1 MKQVSVYVFAMIS
14 ALLFMSKQ
22 TYAQY
27 CTAVGPSNADDSN
40 VQGVTLNGEVATS
53 INYTGCPGV
62 VGLQDATSQSVT
74 LNTGNPYV
82 ASIQFGTCSMF
93 SYFSYGDAWIDWNQN
108 NVFEISESIGT
119 WSGTPPVGLGSSG
132 SFNFNVPSTAV
143 PGVTRMRVMQWEDWT
158 GSPPTL
164 PLDPCGSFI
173 YGSVVDFQVIVTGG
187 TPITCAFPTSLNTFN
202 VSTNSAD
209 LAWTDNS
216 GSGIAN
222 IEYGPIG
229 FTQGSGTSISGTTNN
244 PESISGLSSATAYEF
259 YVQSNCGLGDLSYW
273 MGPFAFTTNLQGPSG
288 VSCGGST
295 LVFSDD
301 MESNS
306 GWTGNIGTLAGT
318 WDFPC
323 VQPGGNSTDTGP
335 SGPASGTTYAEY
347 EASGSQALASLVT
360 PMIDLSSGSFEAE
373 LSFYM
378 HAYGAEIGTMNVGIG
393 NSATGPFSTEFT
405 WTGQYQ
411 TSAAQAWEH
420 IGVDLSAYL
429 GQQIYIQFAYA
440 ANGPN
445 FYGDLAIDLVQ
456 VETCVSCPAPTNFNI
471 ISSDLTS
478 SDFGWTENGGALEW
492 ELEYGVPGFSL
503 GIGTDLVSN
512 STPQNVNGL
521 TPDSFYEVYLRSV
534 CAVGDTSDYIG
545 PIGFNTFNQGI
556 YMDHSTECPTAGF
569 IDISATGTNLLL
581 ADDGESSVDPLPFPI
596 LFQGTLMNNMTV
608 GNNGGLQLGA
618 IGAEIGYGGV
628 FTALADG
635 TMFPWG
641 DDLDDET
648 GNVYYEVIGTSPNQT
663 LIIQWDNSCNFSG
676 SLTAPTVT
684 FQIQIEETGDI
695 YYVYDDVVFGG
706 TNVADDFGA
715 FADIGISGQNQDI
728 TISTNDTQYLTDNS
742 CVRFY
747 YTDCPNPINYTVNYT
762 TFGEAGISWDTGLA
776 AENNWTI
783 TYGLAGF
790 DPTISGT
797 TVTST
802 TSALIIPGLDDVTDY
817 DVYIYADCNPGVLQ
831 SIGATGSFSTLP
843 NCADITALSVLS
855 ASDSILTSWTF
866 VENPGFPSTSFDIEY
881 GNNGYTQ
888 GTGILVNADNNF
900 TDTTMDVSLL
910 SGALYDVYVQSLCGT
925 DSSNF
930 VGPFTI
936 TMPLDNDSTCLPE
949 NLMVD
954 GTVYTFDKTGASSQL
969 GEVDITPPITG
980 YNTNDGWGQLGLT
993 YSTWFTFEAPAS
1005 GQVRINATDQ
1015 EFAGQMAVYD
1025 VGDCTDFTTFTVM
1038 GANDNDVTGSL
1049 STAPNFTVC
1058 GLTPGN
1064 TYYLMHDANSVSSTI
1079 SNGGIYSL
1087 AISDIT
1093 LEGGATNGMV
1103 DVCVGDTVDLFTA
1116 ITGYDMGGIWY
1127 QEIPTL
1133 GLNGSEFV
1141 SSGLAY
1147 QVFNFQYEVI
1157 NGCAMDSVV
1166 QQIEVYGPSSAGTD
1180 GTITACQ
1187 NEPVNLLSGLSGNV
1201 DLGGTWYDPTNTV
1214 TSSAITSISI
1224 PGLFNYDYVT
1234 GNGVCPDDTA
1244 NVILSVDP
1252 SCDYL
1257 NIEKVAFKNMS
1268 IFPNPTNGSVFVKNQ
1283 GSSEVF
1289 NLELTD
1295 VNGKVIVSKNAAVN
1309 GTETTEVSLAKI
1321 ESGFYLIRVF
1331 NDNADKTFRII
1342 KE

>member
-1 MKQVSVYVFAMIS
+1 MKYLTLLI
-14 ALLFMSKQ
+14 ALLTTFVWQ
-22 TYAQY
+22 
-27 CTAVGPSNADDSN
+27 SNAQVLNQAASWPN
-40 VQGVTLNGEVATS
+40 SVWTL
-53 INYTGCPGV
+53 TGSGTGS
-62 VGLQDATSQSVT
+62 VGLVA
-74 LNTGNPYV
+74 NP
-82 ASIQFGTCSMF
+82 T
-93 SYFSYGDAWIDWNQN
+93 
-108 NVFEISESIGT
+108 
-119 WSGTPPVGLGSSG
+119 
-132 SFNFNVPSTAV
+132 
-143 PGVTRMRVMQWEDWT
+143 
-158 GSPPTL
+158 
-164 PLDPCGSFI
+164 
-173 YGSVVDFQVIVTGG
+173 
-187 TPITCAFPTSLNTFN
+187 
-202 VSTNSAD
+202 VSTNFSYN
-209 LAWTDNS
+209 DN
-216 GSGIAN
+216 
-222 IEYGPIG
+222 
-229 FTQGSGTSISGTTNN
+229 
-244 PESISGLSSATAYEF
+244 
-259 YVQSNCGLGDLSYW
+259 
-273 MGPFAFTTNLQGPSG
+273 
-288 VSCGGST
+288 
-295 LVFSDD
+295 
-301 MESNS
+301 
-306 GWTGNIGTLAGT
+306 
-318 WDFPC
+318 
-323 VQPGGNSTDTGP
+323 
-335 SGPASGTTYAEY
+335 
-347 EASGSQALASLVT
+347 
-360 PMIDLSSGSFEAE
+360 
-373 LSFYM
+373 
-378 HAYGAEIGTMNVGIG
+378 
-393 NSATGPFSTEFT
+393 ATGPFSLTDEVIATSPNIDLTAASSAGET
-405 WTGQYQ
+405 WINVNYAYTNSNAPTFNLEWYDSDASVWVLWDNILDNSNASSGWC
-411 TSAAQAWEH
+411 TSAIATTSSNLDVSSLSSTQLTGFKYRFYYDASGF
-420 IGVDLSAYL
+420 GVYTP
-429 GQQIYIQFAYA
+429 GM
-440 ANGPN
+440 
-445 FYGDLAIDLVQ
+445 
-456 VETCVSCPAPTNFNI
+456 CVSSPAI
-471 ISSDLTS
+471 ISSTPPFCLDPTNLSATNILDIALDITWDNTGADSYNVEYGPAGFTLGNGNLITGTVINTENITGLTSLTSYEVYVQSECGLINGASAWVGPISFTTSCAVYSAPWTETFTGVTDPTCWVQSTTTGGPWVYTGNPGFDVAGTLDNTNGVANNYAWIDFNGLDVDVTLTSPIIDATALNSPELRFWTISHTLNAVSPYNSIFLEASDGAGTWSTVSQVIGETGPDWVENIFDLSSYVYGLNLIQIRFRAESGGDVNDFYNDLLLDDVSIIEAPSCPPPSNLSVTSADLTS
-478 SDFGWTENGGALEW
+478 ADFSWTSNGPETEW
-492 ELEYGVPGFSL
+492 ELEYGAPGFTQGNGSIASA
-503 GIGTDLVSN
+503 GP
-512 STPQNVNGL
+512 TPNGSITGL
-521 TPDSFYEVYLRSV
+521 SYNTFYEVYLRAV
-534 CAVGDTSDYIG
+534 CAAGDTSDYIG
-545 PIGFNTFNQGI
+545 PIGFNTFNHDI
-556 YMDHSTECPTAGF
+556 YMDHSTECPTGGF

-628 FTALADG
+628 FTTLPDG

-641 DDLDDET
+641 DDLDDDT
-648 GNVYYEVIGTSPNQT
+648 GNGYYEVIGTSPNQT

-728 TISTNDTQYLTDNS
+728 TISTNDPQYLTDNS

-747 YTDCPNPINYTVNYT
+747 YTDCPKPINYTVNYT
-762 TFGEAGISWDTGLA
+762 TFDEAGISWGAGLA
-776 AENNWTI
+776 TETNWTI
-783 TYGLAGF
+783 TYGNAGF

-797 TVTST
+797 TVTSNAP
-802 TSALIIPGLDDVTDY
+802 ALIIPGLDDVTEY
-817 DVYIYADCNPGVLQ
+817 DIYIYADCNPGVLQ
-831 SIGATGSFSTLP
+831 SIAATGSFSTLP
-843 NCADITALSVLS
+843 NCADVTALSALS

-866 VENPGFPSTSFDIEY
+866 VENPGFPSVSFNIEY

-888 GTGILVNADNNF
+888 GTGTLVNADNNF

-930 VGPFTI
+930 VGPFTV

-980 YNTNDGWGQLGLT
+980 YNTNDGWGQSGLT

-1116 ITGYDMGGIWY
+1116 ITGYDMGGTWY

-1147 QVFNFQYEVI
+1147 QVYTFQYGII

-1187 NEPVNLLSGLSGNV
+1187 NEPIDLLIGLSGNV
-1201 DLGGTWYDPTNTV
+1201 DLGGTWYDPTNTA
-1214 TSSAITSISI
+1214 TLSAITIGSLS
-1224 PGLFNYDYVT
+1224 GSFNYDYVT

-1309 GTETTEVSLAKI
+1309 GAETTEISLGKL

-1331 NDNADKTFRII
+1331 NDNADRTFRII